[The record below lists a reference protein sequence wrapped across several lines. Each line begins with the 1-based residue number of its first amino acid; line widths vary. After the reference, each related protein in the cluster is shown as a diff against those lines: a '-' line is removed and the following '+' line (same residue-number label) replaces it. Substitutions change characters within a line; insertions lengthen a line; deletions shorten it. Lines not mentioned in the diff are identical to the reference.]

1 MRKLAGFIAAAVM
14 TLAVPAAS
22 YAQGGGQIQGFAG
35 LTLRDFSPST
45 TAGGSV
51 AMRVTDNVQ
60 IFAEGG
66 RLSNI
71 TWAPLAELIN
81 LSPVDARVSANYGEA
96 GLRILASSN
105 RAVRPYAEASA
116 GFARLNLGL
125 NGIGDTTDPIV
136 NAALGLFDTTQPM
149 YGVGAGVLVQGGPVV
164 LDLGYRLHRIR
175 AGNTVQRALTGGDLT
190 VQQLR
195 LGIGFKF

>member
-1 MRKLAGFIAAAVM
+1 MRKLIGFVGAAVL
-14 TLAVPAAS
+14 TVAVPTAAH
-22 YAQGGGQIQGFAG
+22 AQGSGQIQGFAG

-51 AMRVTDNVQ
+51 AVRVTDHVQ
-60 IFAEGG
+60 VFAEGG

-71 TWAPLAELIN
+71 TWAPLTELLN
-81 LSPVDARVSANYGEA
+81 LSPIDARVSANYGEA
-96 GLRILASSN
+96 GLRVLASPN
-105 RAVRPYAEASA
+105 RTVRPYAEASA

-125 NGIGDTTDPIV
+125 SGLGDVTDPIV
-136 NAALGLFDTTQPM
+136 NAALGFLNSTQPM

-164 LDLGYRLHRIR
+164 LDLGYRLHKIR

-190 VQQLR
+190 VQQMR
-195 LGIGFKF
+195 LGIGFRF

>member
-1 MRKLAGFIAAAVM
+1 MRKLACFIGAAVISV
-14 TLAVPAAS
+14 AVPAAS
-22 YAQGGGQIQGFAG
+22 FAQNGGQIQGFAG
-35 LTLRDFSPST
+35 LTLRDFNPSS

-51 AMRVTDNVQ
+51 AVRVTDNVQ

-81 LSPVDARVSANYGEA
+81 ISPIDARVSANYGEA
-96 GLRILASSN
+96 GIRILMSRN

-125 NGIGDTTDPIV
+125 KGLGDRTDPIV

-149 YGVGAGVLVQGGPVV
+149 YGAGAGVLVQGGPVL
-164 LDLGYRLHRIR
+164 LDLGYRVHKIR

-190 VQQLR
+190 VQQMR
-195 LGIGFKF
+195 LGIGFRF